1 MEDSAAS
8 PGADLACAL
17 PRRRWL
23 GAVAGG
29 ALGWWVPAAQAA
41 SGQRAKPGSAEAP
54 RPAASRPAPVDWSGL
69 PAALRPVIAAAGLPA
84 TSFGVQVQEVS
95 GRGRPLASLNAEQP
109 YQLASTAKVV
119 TALAALDLLGAHYRW
134 RTYAFVNGPVVDG
147 RLLGDLLIVGG
158 GDSRLRSP
166 DLLAWFQKLQREGL
180 REVWGNVVLDRFAFR
195 LQEADHSNTPPPA
208 ADRPHHARPDA
219 LTLDEGVLQVS
230 VQAATRG
237 KPLVQ
242 LTPPLA
248 GLKVINELSPEAGCA
263 VWAQAASAPGG
274 GPGLAVRGR
283 WSAGCGVRDLSLAPL
298 SHDEFTVRAVEGLW
312 QQAGGKLKGRVIDK
326 RQPDRESLLP
336 VGRDGEPVM
345 PYSVHLSD
353 PLPLVIREINKRSD
367 NLGARNLML
376 SLVRGFPLR
385 AATMAEARRRVDDW
399 LQRQGL
405 APGDIA
411 LENGSGL
418 SRGERGKPR
427 AMVHLLQRAWASNQ
441 AQAFIDSLPIA
452 GVDGTLAHRMTSG
465 KATGAAFLKTGT
477 LLDTRALAGYVRATS
492 SRTYAVAAL
501 VNHPDAQRATPSLD
515 ALIEWVARNG

>member
-1 MEDSAAS
+1 M
-8 PGADLACAL
+8 
-17 PRRRWL
+17 
-23 GAVAGG
+23 
-29 ALGWWVPAAQAA
+29 
-41 SGQRAKPGSAEAP
+41 
-54 RPAASRPAPVDWSGL
+54 
-69 PAALRPVIAAAGLPA
+69 ALRPVIKAAGLPA

-95 GRGRPLASLNAEQP
+95 GRSRPLASLNAEHP

-134 RTYAFVNGPVVDG
+134 RTYAFVTGPVVEG

-158 GDSRLRSP
+158 GDSRLRSAG
-166 DLLAWFQKLQREGL
+166 LLAWFHRLQREGL
-180 REVWGNVVLDRFAFR
+180 REIWGNVVLDRFAFR
-195 LQEADHSNTPPPA
+195 LREDDHSNTPPPA

-230 VQAATRG
+230 VQAARRG

-242 LTPPLA
+242 LVPPLA
-248 GLKVINELSPEAGCA
+248 GLKLMNELSPEPGCA
-263 VWAQAASAPGG
+263 VWAQPASAPGG

-298 SHDEFTVRAVEGLW
+298 PHDEFTVRAIEGLW
-312 QQAGGKLKGRVIDK
+312 HQAGGRLKGRVIDK

-336 VGRDGEPVM
+336 VGPDGEPVM

-353 PLPLVIREINKRSD
+353 PLPVVIREINKRSD

-385 AATMAEARRRVDDW
+385 AATMGEARKRVEDW

-427 AMVHLLQRAWASNQ
+427 AMVQLLQRAWASNQ

-492 SRTYAVAAL
+492 GRTYAVAAL
-501 VNHPDAQRATPSLD
+501 VNHPEAQRATPTLD
-515 ALIEWVARNG
+515 ALIEWIARNG

>member
-1 MEDSAAS
+1 
-8 PGADLACAL
+8 
-17 PRRRWL
+17 L
-23 GAVAGG
+23 GA
-29 ALGWWVPAAQAA
+29 AA
-41 SGQRAKPGSAEAP
+41 GSALAWWLPAGLAAP
-54 RPAASRPAPVDWSGL
+54 RARPESAEPSRAGASRPASVDWSGL

-84 TSFGVQVQEVS
+84 ASFGVQVQEVS
-95 GRGRPLASLNAEQP
+95 GRGQPLASLNAEQS

-119 TALAALDLLGAHYRW
+119 TALAALDLLGAQYRW
-134 RTYAFVNGPVVDG
+134 RTYAFVNGPVIDG

-158 GDSRLRSP
+158 GDSRLRSAN
-166 DLLAWFQKLQREGL
+166 LLAWFQKLQREGL
-180 REVWGNVVLDRFAFR
+180 REIWGDVVLDRFAFR
-195 LQEADHSNTPPPA
+195 LHEADHTNTPTPA

-219 LTLDEGVLQVS
+219 LTVDEGILQVS

-248 GLKVINELSPEAGCA
+248 GLKLMNELSAETGCA
-263 VWAQAASAPGG
+263 AWAQAASAPGG

-283 WSAGCGVRDLSLAPL
+283 WSAGCGVRELSLAPL
-298 SHDEFTVRAVEGLW
+298 PHDEFTVRAVEGLW

-326 RQPDRESLLP
+326 RQPDRDSLLP
-336 VGRDGEPVM
+336 LGPDGEPVM

-353 PLPLVIREINKRSD
+353 PLPMVIREINKRSD

-376 SLVRGFPLR
+376 SLVRGFPRR
-385 AATMAEARRRVDDW
+385 AATMAEARQRVDDW
-399 LQRQGL
+399 LRGQGL
-405 APGDIA
+405 APDDIA

-427 AMVHLLQRAWASNQ
+427 AMVQLLQRAWASNQ

-492 SRTYAVAAL
+492 GRIHAVAAL
-501 VNHPDAQRATPSLD
+501 VNHPEAQRATPSLD
-515 ALIEWVARNG
+515 ALIEWIARNG

>member
-1 MEDSAAS
+1 VKDFAAS
-8 PGADLACAL
+8 PVVEPACA

-23 GAVAGG
+23 GA
-29 ALGWWVPAAQAA
+29 AA
-41 SGQRAKPGSAEAP
+41 GSALSWWLPAVLAAP
-54 RPAASRPAPVDWSGL
+54 RSRPEPAEGPGASANRPAPVDWSGL

-84 TSFGVQVQEVS
+84 TSFGLQVQEVS
-95 GRGRPLASLNAEQP
+95 GRGRPLASLNAELP

-134 RTYAFVNGPVVDG
+134 RTYAFVTGPIVEG

-158 GDSRLRSP
+158 GDSRLRSA
-166 DLLAWFQKLQREGL
+166 DLLAWFRKLQRDGL
-180 REVWGNVVLDRFAFR
+180 RDIWGDVVLDRFAFR
-195 LQEADHSNTPPPA
+195 LNETDHTNTPAPA
-208 ADRPHHARPDA
+208 VDRPHHARPDA

-230 VQAATRG
+230 VQAAPRG

-248 GLKVINELSPEAGCA
+248 GLKLMNELSTEAGCA
-263 VWAQAASAPGG
+263 VWAEAASAPGG

-283 WSAGCGVRDLSLAPL
+283 WSAGCGVRDLSLSPM

-336 VGRDGEPVM
+336 LGPDGEPVM

-353 PLPLVIREINKRSD
+353 PLPIVIRDINKRSD

-385 AATMAEARRRVDDW
+385 AATMAEARQRVVDW
-399 LQRQGL
+399 LHAQGL
-405 APGDIA
+405 APDDIA

-452 GVDGTLAHRMTSG
+452 GVDGTLAHRMTAG

-492 SRTYAVAAL
+492 GRTFAVAAL
-501 VNHPDAQRATPSLD
+501 VNHPEAQRATPSLD
-515 ALIEWVARNG
+515 ALIEWIARNG

>member
-8 PGADLACAL
+8 PGFDAPCAL
-17 PRRRWL
+17 RRRWL
-23 GAVAGG
+23 GAAAGG
-29 ALGWWVPAAQAA
+29 ALACWL
-41 SGQRAKPGSAEAP
+41 PGSLAAP
-54 RPAASRPAPVDWSGL
+54 RPEPTAATPRIAAGTKPPPVDWSGL

-84 TSFGVQVQEVS
+84 TSFGVQVQEVT
-95 GRGRPLASLNAEQP
+95 GQARPLASLNAEQA

-134 RTYAFVNGPVVDG
+134 RTYAFVTGPVVEG

-158 GDSRLRSP
+158 GDSRLRSA
-166 DLLAWFQKLQREGL
+166 DLLAWFQRLQREGL

-195 LQEADHSNTPPPA
+195 LQERDHANTPPPG
-208 ADRPHHARPDA
+208 ADRPHHGRPDA
-219 LTLDEGVLQVS
+219 LMVDEGVLQVS

-237 KPLVQ
+237 KPSVQ

-248 GLKVINELSPEAGCA
+248 GLKLMNELSPEAGCA
-263 VWAQAASAPGG
+263 VWVQPASAPGG
-274 GPGLAVRGR
+274 GLGLAVRGR

-298 SHDEFTVRAVEGLW
+298 PHDEFTVRAVEGLW

-336 VGRDGEPVM
+336 LGPDGEPVM

-353 PLPLVIREINKRSD
+353 PLPAVIREINKRSD

-385 AATMAEARRRVDDW
+385 AATMGEARKRVEDW

-405 APGDIA
+405 QPGDIA

-427 AMVHLLQRAWASNQ
+427 AMVQLLQRAWGSNQ

-452 GVDGTLAHRMTSG
+452 GVDGTLAHRMTTG

-492 SRTYAVAAL
+492 GRTHAVAAL
-501 VNHPDAQRATPSLD
+501 VNHPEAQRATPSLD
-515 ALIEWVARNG
+515 ALIEWIARNG

>member
-1 MEDSAAS
+1 MRDSAA
-8 PGADLACAL
+8 GLAHD
-17 PRRRWL
+17 PIRRRWL
-23 GAVAGG
+23 RRAAAC
-29 ALGWWVPAAQAA
+29 ALGCAGAATSPAGAFAVPIAA
-41 SGQRAKPGSAEAP
+41 GQPG
-54 RPAASRPAPVDWSGL
+54 RGTSRPPIDWSGL

-84 TSFGVQVQEVS
+84 ASFGLQVEEVA
-95 GRGRPLASLNAEQP
+95 GQGRPLASLNAEQP

-134 RTYAFVNGPVVDG
+134 RTYAFLGGPLVQG

-158 GDSRLRSP
+158 GDSRLRSA
-166 DLLAWFQKLQREGL
+166 DLLAWFQRLQREGL

-195 LQEADHSNTPPPA
+195 LHEDDHANTPPPA

-219 LTLDEGVLQVS
+219 LMLDEGVLQVS
-230 VQAATRG
+230 VQAAARG
-237 KPLVQ
+237 KPVVQ

-248 GLKVINELSPEAGCA
+248 GLKVMNELGPGSGCA
-263 VWAQAASAPGG
+263 VWAQSASAPGG
-274 GPGLAVRGR
+274 ASALAVRGR
-283 WSAGCGVRDLSLAPL
+283 WSSGCGTREITLAPL

-312 QQAGGKLKGRVIDK
+312 LQAGGKLKGRVIDK
-326 RQPDRESLLP
+326 RLPDRDSLLP
-336 VGRDGEPVM
+336 IGPDGEPVM
-345 PYSVHLSD
+345 PHSVHLSE

-385 AATMAEARRRVDDW
+385 AATMAEARRRVDEW

-405 APGDIA
+405 QPGDIA

-418 SRGERGKPR
+418 SRAERGKPR
-427 AMVHLLQRAWASNQ
+427 AMVQLLRRAWASNQ

-452 GVDGTLAHRMTSG
+452 GVDGTLAHRMTHG

-477 LLDTRALAGYVRATS
+477 LLDTRALAGYVKAVS
-492 SRTYAVAAL
+492 GRTYAVAAL
-501 VNHPDAQRATPSLD
+501 VNHPEAQRATPSLD